1 MKRKGLS
8 VLVAMMLLLTFGA
21 NAFAAEG
28 PIREVTTTD
37 ADTSSDTV
45 YFIGDTNARGNL
57 AYGTL
62 SITNSSPMVATVT
75 GATYANNWSSLL
87 KCMIELYRYNPTTGV
102 STYIDGVNF
111 YGTNG
116 YSCGGSKAFTVPS
129 KGYYFATGQH
139 AYKSE
144 EFKYTQTEAIKIN

>member
-1 MKRKGLS
+1 MKRKGSS
-8 VLVAMMLLLTFGA
+8 VLLAMMMLLAFGV

-28 PIREVTTTD
+28 PNREVTVTESN
-37 ADTSSDTV
+37 TSSDTV
-45 YFIGDTNARGNL
+45 YFIGDTNARGKL

-62 SITNSSPMVATVT
+62 SITNTSPSVATVT
-75 GATYANNWSSLL
+75 GATYANECCSLL
-87 KCMIELYRYNPTTGV
+87 KCMIEFYKYNPSTSV
-102 STYIDGVNF
+102 STYIDSYNI

-116 YSCGGSKAFTVPS
+116 MSCCGSKDFTVPS

-139 AYKSE
+139 CYKSE

>member
-1 MKRKGLS
+1 MAMV
-8 VLVAMMLLLTFGA
+8 VLLVFGA
-21 NAFAAEG
+21 TAFAAEE
-28 PIREVTTTD
+28 PIREVTVTEE
-37 ADTSSDTV
+37 DTSSDTV
-45 YFIGDTNARGNL
+45 YFFGDINARSVL

-62 SITNSSPMVATVT
+62 SITNTSPSVATVT
-75 GATYANNWSSLL
+75 GATYANQWCSLL

-102 STYIDGVNF
+102 STYIDYYNI

-116 YSCGGSKAFTVPS
+116 TSCCGSKDFTVPS